1 MIHVTAFLLTCYYN
15 CTLFKNGFRMKTVFI
30 SVCWFTLLLFNVVQQ
45 SVCAQDII
53 EVKGI
58 VGESEIVGRI
68 SESEARQA
76 AINNAKVEALR
87 KAGVGEYLKTYENL
101 YRSEINNDFSEF
113 FSTDTHAELQGAIQS
128 YQIVNEKRKLD
139 PTTSLFMYE
148 VTLNAS
154 VILYS
159 SKPDPTFNVKID
171 GVKGVYEE
179 GEDLTFSIY
188 STKECF
194 LHIFSISDGYTCMLY
209 PNSIESQKRIEANK
223 EILFPLGIMEYP
235 LFKSGKT
242 PEVTRIIFVF
252 TKTPI
257 RFLKYKSNLTD
268 GFEEWITTSEDVFSW
283 IYSITP
289 DSRAVDY
296 LVFTVR

>member
-1 MIHVTAFLLTCYYN
+1 MKSVFLARVGL
-15 CTLFKNGFRMKTVFI
+15 I
-30 SVCWFTLLLFNVVQQ
+30 LLLLNIIGLRVY
-45 SVCAQDII
+45 AQNII

-76 AINNAKVEALR
+76 AINNAKVDALR

-101 YRSEINNDFSEF
+101 FRSETNNDFSEF
-113 FSTDTHAELQGAIQS
+113 FSTDTHAELQGAIQN

-139 PTTSLFMYE
+139 PTTNLFMYE

-159 SKPDPTFNVKID
+159 SKPDPTFNVKVE

-179 GEDLTFSIY
+179 GEDLAFSIF

-194 LHIFSISDGYTCMLY
+194 LHIFSISDGYTCLLY
-209 PNSIESQKRIEANK
+209 PNSIENQKLIEANK
-223 EILFPLGIMEYP
+223 KISFPLGIMEYP
-235 LFKSGKT
+235 LFKSGQT
-242 PEVTRIIFVF
+242 PEVTRVVFVF

-257 RFLKYKSNLTD
+257 RFLKYKPVLTN

-289 DSRAVDY
+289 DARMVDY